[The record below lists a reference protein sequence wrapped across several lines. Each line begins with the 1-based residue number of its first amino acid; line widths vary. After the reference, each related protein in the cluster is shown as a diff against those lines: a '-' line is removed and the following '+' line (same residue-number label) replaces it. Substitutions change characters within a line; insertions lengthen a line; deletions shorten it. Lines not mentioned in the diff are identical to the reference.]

1 MAKLYV
7 VFLGGK
13 LGAGRLGEDHEV
25 VLVVAPDADAA
36 RLRAKEKWSG
46 VDTKSVHV
54 DALEEVS
61 SVDGYDI
68 LVGPQGNTDFS
79 SRNIDDRYVPLV

>member
-1 MAKLYV
+1 MLKLYV

-25 VLVVAPDADAA
+25 VLVVAQDADAA
-36 RLRAKEKWSG
+36 RFQAKEKWSG
-46 VDTKSVHV
+46 VDTKGVHV

-61 SVDGYDI
+61 EVDGYGI
-68 LVGPQGNTDFS
+68 LVVPKGNTDLS
-79 SRNIDDRYVPLV
+79 GRNIDSRYVSLP